1 MRSALLT
8 VLFLVTLFTSGL
20 HGKSSKMTD
29 SSEEIEPSKA
39 LRRSEISKA
48 LGLLKKHS
56 VVGKNAKIVLKASG
70 RNLLVDPSERLQV
83 VASHLSSSSHL
94 ETHKASAS
102 TVNNKSSKLTA
113 KTTSSAKHQK
123 SGKLTGT
130 GKAHTKK
137 RASGTSGSA
146 RSGGG
151 PSKGKN

>member
-8 VLFLVTLFTSGL
+8 VFLFVMLFNGL
-20 HGKSSKMTD
+20 HGKSKMID

-83 VASHLSSSSHL
+83 VSSHLSSSL
-94 ETHKASAS
+94 ETHRAAAS
-102 TVNNKSSKLTA
+102 TNKSSKLTA
-113 KTTSSAKHQK
+113 KMATKQK
-123 SGKLTGT
+123 SSKAST
-130 GKAHTKK
+130 GKAGTKK
-137 RASGTSGSA
+137 RASGA
-146 RSGGG
+146 RA
-151 PSKGKN
+151 SKGKN